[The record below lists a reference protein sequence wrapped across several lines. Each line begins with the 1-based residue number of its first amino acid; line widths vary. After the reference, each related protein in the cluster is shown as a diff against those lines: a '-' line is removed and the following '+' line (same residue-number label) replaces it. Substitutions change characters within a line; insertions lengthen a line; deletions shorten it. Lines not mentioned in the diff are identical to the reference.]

1 MIGKVRGGERR
12 VIIKGGGRGIIR
24 FSSGVGKGGEGG
36 RRRMVCRRD

>member
-1 MIGKVRGGERR
+1 MIGKVRGGERG
-12 VIIKGGGRGIIR
+12 VIIKGGGMIR